1 MSETY
6 QLRLADNQFYPYK
19 LVKSR
24 RAKYIR
30 IKISTVGELSVVLPR
45 GISEKHAHV
54 FLHKKSPW
62 VSKTIANIPVV
73 ENEKFP
79 EYLDLKLLN
88 QKWKIKYIKTDIN
101 NDNQLKEISE
111 DCLEISGSLEDWDDV
126 KKRLNQWCKIKAKVI
141 FKSMIEALAEE
152 HGFHFN
158 RLTIRSQ
165 KTRWGSCSINKNI
178 SLNSK
183 LLFMPINVAKYVMVH
198 ELCHTIEMNHS
209 SRFWQLVED
218 CDEGYKNNRR
228 QLKRL
233 GGVIIL

>member
-19 LVKSR
+19 LIDSH

-45 GISEKHAHV
+45 GISEKHAHG
-54 FLHKKSPW
+54 FLHKKSLW

-73 ENEKFP
+73 ENNKFP

-88 QKWKIKYIKTDIN
+88 QRWEIRYIKSDISTGS
-101 NDNQLKEISE
+101 QLKETSKNF
-111 DCLEISGSLEDWDDV
+111 LEVSGNMEDWDVV
-126 KKRLNQWCKIKAKVI
+126 KKQLNQWCKIKAQPI
-141 FKSMIEALAEE
+141 FKRMIEALAEE

-158 RLTIRSQ
+158 KLTVRSQ
-165 KTRWGSCSINKNI
+165 KTRWGSCSVNKNI

-183 LLFMPINVAKYVMVH
+183 LLFMSENVAKYVVIH
-198 ELCHTIEMNHS
+198 ELCHTVEMNHS
-209 SRFWQLVED
+209 SKFWQLVGD
-218 CDEGYKNNRR
+218 CDEDYKNNRIM
-228 QLKRL
+228 LKRL
-233 GGVIIL
+233 GKAVIL